1 MSEAN
6 KNLVRRHFEEIWNR
20 RDLSVCEEIM
30 AFDYTENAAAPFAMS
45 SPGKVNGPAATRGT
59 VAWLTAQYPDI
70 HMELESIVAE
80 DDLVAVRVLS
90 TGTNLGRVDGGPP
103 ATGKPFTARQSH
115 WFRVA
120 DGQLCEHW
128 ATRDDLTTML
138 QLGVIQAP
146 GNPPTD
152 K

>member
-20 RDLSVCEEIM
+20 RDLTVCEEIM
-30 AFDYTENAAAPFAMS
+30 AVDYTENAAAPFAMS
-45 SPGKVNGPAATRGT
+45 SPGKVNGPAAMRGS

-80 DDLVAVRVLS
+80 DDLVAVRVIS
-90 TGTNLGRVDGGPP
+90 TGTNLGRVDGG
-103 ATGKPFTARQSH
+103 KPFRARQSH
-115 WFRVA
+115 WFRVS

-152 K
+152 Q

>member
-1 MSEAN
+1 
-6 KNLVRRHFEEIWNR
+6 
-20 RDLSVCEEIM
+20 M
-30 AFDYTENAAAPFAMS
+30 AFDYTENAAAPFPVS
-45 SPGKVNGPAATRGT
+45 IPGRVNGPAATRGT

-80 DDLVAVRVLS
+80 DDLVVARVLS

-103 ATGKPFTARQSH
+103 ATGKPFAARQSH

-128 ATRDDLTTML
+128 ATRDDLTAML
-138 QLGVIQAP
+138 QIGLIQAP
-146 GNPPTD
+146 GKPTAD
-152 K
+152 H